1 MLDFSEKGI
10 HKLEEENFTFFPLK
24 GIAPWIFAL
33 TLVPLA
39 CYTNTENVE
48 TYVSYAISIYLSP

>member
-1 MLDFSEKGI
+1 MLDFSEKCI

-24 GIAPWIFAL
+24 GISPWVFAL

-39 CYTNTENVE
+39 GYTNRDNAES
-48 TYVSYAISIYLSP
+48 YVNYAINIYLSP